1 VAAWIVAGRGICGR
15 RLLEVRIEADDPRG
29 LHAGLAAAAR
39 NALEGNE

>member
-1 VAAWIVAGRGICGR
+1 
-15 RLLEVRIEADDPRG
+15 VRIEADDPRG